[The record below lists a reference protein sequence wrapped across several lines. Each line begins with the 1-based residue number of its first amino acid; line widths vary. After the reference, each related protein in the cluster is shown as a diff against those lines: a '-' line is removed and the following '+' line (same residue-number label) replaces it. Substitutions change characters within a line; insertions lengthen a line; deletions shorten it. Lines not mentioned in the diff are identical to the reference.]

1 MQNSVHLLIKSHSR
15 LGESRQSFLL
25 CSYSATLSSPPSMLY
40 TLVMLSSS
48 IRNLL
53 LHYFQISVGFSVC
66 MAQSKFRINI
76 YVLVSSKTIRC
87 PSNSPFS
94 SSTHIAKRHE
104 TCKDPAI
111 RFKFFI
117 QEPVGNKPWVCSQTV
132 GILDN
137 PGALKKTLLVKN
149 SHAQLLHSPLQWQD

>member
-1 MQNSVHLLIKSHSR
+1 
-15 LGESRQSFLL
+15 
-25 CSYSATLSSPPSMLY
+25 
-40 TLVMLSSS
+40 
-48 IRNLL
+48 
-53 LHYFQISVGFSVC
+53 

-149 SHAQLLHSPLQWQD
+149 SHAQLLHSPLQWQDWGLVCRLEVVGGGRTAPVLNVNHQFGLIKVIFLLCTLTVIESFSSMVPLIWGWTD

>member
-1 MQNSVHLLIKSHSR
+1 MLLFCYPLLPTLHVIHSCNTFK
-15 LGESRQSFLL
+15 LYKKLTSLFLDS
-25 CSYSATLSSPPSMLY
+25 CG
-40 TLVMLSSS
+40 V
-48 IRNLL
+48 
-53 LHYFQISVGFSVC
+53 FCVC
-66 MAQSKFRINI
+66 MAQSKFRISI

-94 SSTHIAKRHE
+94 SSTHIVKRHE

-117 QEPVGNKPWVCSQTV
+117 QEPVGNKPWVCSQSV
-132 GILDN
+132 GILGN

-149 SHAQLLHSPLQWQD
+149 SHAQLLHSPLQCQD